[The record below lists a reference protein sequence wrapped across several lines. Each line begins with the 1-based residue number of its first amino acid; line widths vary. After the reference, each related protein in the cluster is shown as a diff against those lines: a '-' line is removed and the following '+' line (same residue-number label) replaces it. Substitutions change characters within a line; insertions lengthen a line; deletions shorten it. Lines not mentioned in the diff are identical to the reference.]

1 MTTNEITTFTG
12 TSATLFSL
20 CQSLFDT
27 VLLRSSKDDSLWNHR
42 QESFRKLSMLEFL
55 VPSLF
60 TPKPYDIDEERL
72 EDVRYRRQ
80 VIRKLKAPRPGKW
93 SRQILH
99 IDQSRM
105 EDETYRSEMATVLA
119 YRFMLFLTPLSDE
132 MHVVLP
138 LIKMSVEEIEYAL
151 DTLALNTLD
160 SVNMAK
166 LLITR
171 LANKL
176 VDQNPTFI
184 KVESELKAEMKA
196 IGDELRAS
204 MKEIADKHRAEF
216 GATLDGIL
224 SEVRRNADEAIAGI
238 KERMSESAKRTQA
251 VLDEEALY
259 QKENGDIQAAFFR
272 DVKKREA
279 KGDKPWLRH

>member
-12 TSATLFSL
+12 TSATLFSI

-27 VLLRSSKDDSLWNHR
+27 VLLHSSKDDSLWNHR

-72 EDVRYRRQ
+72 EDGRYRRQ

-93 SRQILH
+93 SRQFLH

-151 DTLALNTLD
+151 DVLALNTID
-160 SVNMAK
+160 SVNLAK
-166 LLITR
+166 LLLTR

-176 VDQNPTFI
+176 IDKNPTFI

-196 IGDELRAS
+196 IGEELRAS

-224 SEVRRNADEAIAGI
+224 SEVRRSADETIAGI

-259 QKENGDIQAAFFR
+259 QAENGDLQAAFVR
-272 DVKKREA
+272 DVKAREA